1 MFSEINKCVI
11 ILLLALFVSN
21 YARAQ
26 EVDEAQEI
34 DGQQSLE
41 LGIEYLQQYFEKD
54 PRWHVVNPE
63 TGKTVLGL
71 IHFIEK
77 QPVDTL
83 INTLNRTLKDDS
95 YRFVY
100 RLHEHVP
107 DSLEVPGFYRSE
119 LLNGELEKI
128 NQKLRKKYFEDELTV
143 PVSVVSNLEERAGTI
158 PQGEGFRLFD
168 KGGIYQLPDSLI
180 LPEVIPDSLMQSP
193 DDFRRF
199 LKLDSIRV
207 NYIEEKR
214 RAYND
219 SVVNAYRDMLIDEY
233 RHEQF
238 RKEFDF
244 ASRHLKDSVQH
255 NNYRVLKHYN
265 DSVVQ
270 EVNHTIAYIIA
281 NLTEYA
287 DFIDSTQVT
296 MTNLLGEKSSI
307 ILQNNNPYFLR
318 FWLKN
323 EQNDSLRLMV
333 KSIDKS
339 SMQLLI
345 DDGVTFSRFR
355 PRQTK
360 EFDFSSLSKSVSGL
374 TGVKERYQLLTPWHL
389 TANGNIGFTQTY
401 FENWKTGGQN
411 ALSLQIILT
420 GSANYSRHDGKVKWN
435 NSGEIRNGW
444 VRPGG
449 AEAETQK
456 NADKFEITSRV
467 GVSAVKKWFYS
478 AELNSQT
485 QLFNG
490 YKYPTATNPDPISS
504 FMAPIRTFIKVGM
517 DYKPNNN
524 FSLFLSPI
532 TAKNVFVRDTLK
544 INQKA
549 FGVEA
554 GKRSFWEPG
563 LNTDVFFRKAITP
576 DITYETKYK
585 MFINYLQPRG
595 NLDVSWENL
604 FVVKLTEHINMR
616 MLLHFVYDE
625 KVKFPVLDANGVKTG
640 DKAKLQ
646 LQEYITVGFA
656 YKVNKQVRRTRMK
669 E

>member
-1 MFSEINKCVI
+1 MLSEINKLII
-11 ILLLALFVSN
+11 ILLFALCISN
-21 YARAQ
+21 FANAQ
-26 EVDEAQEI
+26 EAAEEE
-34 DGQQSLE
+34 GQQSLE
-41 LGIEYLQQYFEKD
+41 VGIEYLQQYFEKD
-54 PRWHVVNPE
+54 PLWHVVNPE

-83 INTLNRTLKDDS
+83 VNSLNRTLKDDS

-100 RLHEHVP
+100 RYHENVP

-119 LLNGELEKI
+119 LLTGDLEKI
-128 NQKLRKKYFEDELTV
+128 YRKFRKKYFEEELAV
-143 PVSVVSNLEERAGTI
+143 PVSLISNLEERAGAI

-168 KGGIYQLPDSLI
+168 EDGIYQLPDSLI

-193 DDFRRF
+193 GDFRRF

-219 SVVNAYRDMLIDEY
+219 SVVNAYRDRLIEEY
-233 RHEQF
+233 RQEQF
-238 RKEFDF
+238 QKEYDF
-244 ASRHLKDSVQH
+244 AGRHLRDSVKH
-255 NNYRVLKHYN
+255 NNYRILKHYN
-265 DSVVQ
+265 DSIVL
-270 EVNHTIAYIIA
+270 EVNQTIANIIG

-287 DFIDSTQVT
+287 DFIDTTQVA
-296 MTNLLGEKSSI
+296 MTNMLGEKSSI
-307 ILQNNNPYFLR
+307 VLQNNNPYFTR

-323 EQNDSLRLMV
+323 EQNDSLRLMI
-333 KSIDKS
+333 KSVDKN

-360 EFDFSSLSKSVSGL
+360 EFDFSSLNRGVSGL
-374 TGVKERYQLLTPWHL
+374 TGVKQKYQLLTPWRL
-389 TANGNIGFTQTY
+389 TGNGSVGFTQTY

-420 GSANYSRHDGKVKWN
+420 GSANYSRHDGKVKWD

-467 GVSAVKKWFYS
+467 GISAVKKWFYS
-478 AELNSQT
+478 AEFNTQT

-490 YKYPTATNPDPISS
+490 YKYPTATNPDPISA
-504 FMAPIRTFIKVGM
+504 FMAPIRTFFKVGM
-517 DYKPNNN
+517 DYKPNPN
-524 FSLFLSPI
+524 FSLFVSPV

-544 INQKA
+544 IRQTA
-549 FGVEA
+549 FGIET

-563 LNTDVFFRKAITP
+563 FNTDVFFRKAITT
-576 DITYETKYK
+576 DFTYETKYK
-585 MFINYLQPRG
+585 MFVNYMKPKG
-595 NLDVSWENL
+595 NLDLSWENL
-604 FVVKLTEHINMR
+604 FVIKLTEHINMR

-640 DKAKLQ
+640 DKAKLIRDR
-646 LQEYITVGFA
+646 YITVGFA
-656 YKVNKQVRRTRMK
+656 YSVNKQIKRTRMK
-669 E
+669 D